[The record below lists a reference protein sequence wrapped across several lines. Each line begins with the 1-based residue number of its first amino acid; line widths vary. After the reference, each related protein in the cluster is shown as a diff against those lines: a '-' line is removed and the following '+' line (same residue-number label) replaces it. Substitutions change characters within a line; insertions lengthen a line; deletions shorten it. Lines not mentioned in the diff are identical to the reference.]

1 MAGWLTVLK
10 LVPWQEV
17 ITNAPKVVDAATRLW
32 KTTARKAPPTE
43 SAPVPAAQEGVATE
57 RPELAALQAQ
67 MAAADASIAEL
78 HQQMADSSR
87 LIRELAAQNE
97 QLVTRV
103 EALRVRVLWLIV
115 LMAALALAG
124 VAHLLGF
131 PA

>member
-32 KTTARKAPPTE
+32 KTTARKAPTE
-43 SAPVPAAQEGVATE
+43 ASVPVPATHEGGAGE

-67 MAAADASIAEL
+67 LVAADGAITEL
-78 HQQMADSSR
+78 RQQMADSSR

-115 LMAALALAG
+115 IVVVLALAG
-124 VAHLLGF
+124 AVHWLRL